1 MLRAAFLSLL
11 SDSNQR
17 PRDYKSRAWPT
28 ELKRRVG
35 ELTASH
41 SFDLLPLLRS
51 RSGGFTGE
59 HVVQHSPDDKIT
71 LLFGDVA
78 KFSENFK
85 YYLLNP
91 QFRVDGCLSAMRA
104 VCMRLSVFY

>member
-1 MLRAAFLSLL
+1 VL
-11 SDSNQR
+11 
-17 PRDYKSRAWPT
+17 WPT

-51 RSGGFTGE
+51 RSGGFTGSTSCST
-59 HVVQHSPDDKIT
+59 HPTTKL

-78 KFSENFK
+78 KFFGK
-85 YYLLNP
+85 
-91 QFRVDGCLSAMRA
+91 F
-104 VCMRLSVFY
+104 